1 MYGKAGM
8 LIKVF
13 SLKILARKYME
24 KRKHLYVAS
33 MDLEKTYIRVD
44 RNVLLV
50 VLRQYELHRRLM
62 EVIKIR
68 YEGI

>member
-1 MYGKAGM
+1 M

-24 KRKHLYVAS
+24 KLKHLYVAS